1 MLGLLTPSNL
11 HTPSLFEEIIVI
23 ARALKLIRQY
33 HKLNQTELANRL
45 SISTSYLS
53 ELESGKKEA
62 SLDIL
67 QKYAD
72 CFNVPL
78 SSLVVFSETLEGAHS
93 VSKARAFISKKMLKI
108 LEWIADQDDPK
119 EFKRAA

>member
-1 MLGLLTPSNL
+1 M
-11 HTPSLFEEIIVI
+11 I

-33 HKLNQTELANRL
+33 HKLNQTELASRL

-53 ELESGKKEA
+53 ELESGKKEP

-93 VSKARAFISKKMLKI
+93 VSKARAFISKKMLKV
-108 LEWIADQDDPK
+108 LEWIADNDDEK
-119 EFKRAA
+119 EIKRAA

>member
-1 MLGLLTPSNL
+1 M
-11 HTPSLFEEIIVI
+11 I
-23 ARALKLIRQY
+23 ARALKLTRQY
-33 HKLNQTELANRL
+33 HKLNQTELANKL

-53 ELESGKKEA
+53 ELESGKKEP

-78 SSLVVFSETLEGAHS
+78 SSLVVFSETLDGAHS
-93 VSKARAFISKKMLKI
+93 VSKARAFISKKMLRI
-108 LEWIADQDDPK
+108 LEWIADHDASPK
-119 EFKRAA
+119 VRGAE

>member
-1 MLGLLTPSNL
+1 M
-11 HTPSLFEEIIVI
+11 I

>member
-1 MLGLLTPSNL
+1 MTN
-11 HTPSLFEEIIVI
+11 HAHSLFEVIPMI

-33 HKLNQTELANRL
+33 HKLNQTELAKKL

-53 ELESGKKEA
+53 ELESGKKEP

-78 SSLVVFSETLEGAHS
+78 SSLVVFSETLGGAHS
-93 VSKARAFISKKMLKI
+93 VSKARALISKKMLRI
-108 LEWIADQDDPK
+108 LEWTADI
-119 EFKRAA
+119 